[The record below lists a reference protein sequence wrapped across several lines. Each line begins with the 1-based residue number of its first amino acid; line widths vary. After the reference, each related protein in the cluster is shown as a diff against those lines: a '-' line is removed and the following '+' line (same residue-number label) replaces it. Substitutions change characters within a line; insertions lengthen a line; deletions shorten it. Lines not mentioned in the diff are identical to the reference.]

1 MALRAAACV
10 KKCERV
16 LLREKPDCTAD
27 RAEKFVRF
35 FMRGE
40 KQDCAA
46 ACIEKGRKCL
56 VFKLF

>member
-27 RAEKFVRF
+27 RAAKCKHVLL
-35 FMRGE
+35 RG
-40 KQDCAA
+40 KKPDCTA
-46 ACIEKGRKCL
+46 ACTEKERKCL
-56 VFKLF
+56 VFKIF